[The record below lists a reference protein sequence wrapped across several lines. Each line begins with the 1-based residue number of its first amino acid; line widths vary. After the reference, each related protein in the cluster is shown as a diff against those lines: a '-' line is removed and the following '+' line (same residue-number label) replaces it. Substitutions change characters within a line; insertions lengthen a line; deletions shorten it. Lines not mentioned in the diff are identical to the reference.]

1 MSLCPN
7 SSIESVHV
15 LKHNSFPWN
24 FISTMTLF
32 LRKMEDET
40 LFLWF
45 QFILCCFWQ
54 NIFPSEMCSYFLPLP
69 HECRKCSRVLIY
81 FGKNYGKNF
90 HLK

>member
-15 LKHNSFPWN
+15 LKHNSFLWN

-40 LFLWF
+40 LFSMVSIYIVL
-45 QFILCCFWQ
+45 LLAKY
-54 NIFPSEMCSYFLPLP
+54 FPQ
-69 HECRKCSRVLIY
+69 
-81 FGKNYGKNF
+81 
-90 HLK
+90 